1 MSATIDP
8 QNQTQPGEQMLPKAD
23 KFKSILL
30 SKSKT
35 KQLREQDERRE
46 NKRKRLATAATATA
60 TETATAAEAKDKD
73 KAEAEAIEDSSTNSQ
88 ATQQQQQQSRV
99 RASVFS
105 SPEKIEEVLSNDI
118 LLQSK
123 PPQDKSPTWC
133 KLGKVAKIECLMR
146 YAEKYAEEQ
155 QLDSNKEH
163 KVKTRL
169 LELLEKN
176 QLDRSQTVV
185 IYDRESRSI
194 KGIQI
199 PL

>member
-1 MSATIDP
+1 MDP
-8 QNQTQPGEQMLPKAD
+8 STKQQQEQPPPEAD
-23 KFKSILL
+23 KFKSVLL
-30 SKSKT
+30 SKSRT
-35 KQLREQDERRE
+35 KQLREQEERRE
-46 NKRKRLATAATATA
+46 NKRKRLMPTT
-60 TETATAAEAKDKD
+60 TEDHVQD
-73 KAEAEAIEDSSTNSQ
+73 QD
-88 ATQQQQQQSRV
+88 QQQQQQQQQENKQPSQGRV
-99 RASVFS
+99 RASVYS
-105 SPEKIEEVLSNDI
+105 SPEKIDELLSHDI
-118 LLQSK
+118 ILQS
-123 PPQDKSPTWC
+123 SPKETWC

-146 YAEKYAEEQ
+146 YAEKYAEEHR
-155 QLDSNKEH
+155 LDSDKEH

>member
-8 QNQTQPGEQMLPKAD
+8 QNQPGEQMLPKAD

-60 TETATAAEAKDKD
+60 TETATAAEA
-73 KAEAEAIEDSSTNSQ
+73 EAIEDSSSNSQ
-88 ATQQQQQQSRV
+88 ATQQQQQQQSRV

-146 YAEKYAEEQ
+146 YAEKYAEEHR
-155 QLDSNKEH
+155 LDSNKEH